1 MTNCISSLSTFIKHV
16 KTTFR
21 VWCLYRYLFHD
32 REALRAHRDR
42 LRRIVACLP
51 RNSETATFLSSI
63 GSMLLD
69 AQFAVEDG
77 NGILG
82 NMELY
87 RTKEQELEYWRALSL
102 LSDGIYKLIDIFG
115 KIVLAARYDCRAVL
129 ENMDD
134 EEEIPGVLSET
145 IRAVRTSYWARQ
157 DAKRI

>member
-1 MTNCISSLSTFIKHV
+1 MV
-16 KTTFR
+16 
-21 VWCLYRYLFHD
+21 HD
-32 REALRAHRDR
+32 REDVRAEQDR
-42 LRRIVACLP
+42 LRRIVARLP

-82 NMELY
+82 NMELEML
-87 RTKEQELEYWRALSL
+87 TEEQQLEYWRAKSL
-102 LSDGIYKLIDIFG
+102 LYDGFYKLSDIFG

-134 EEEIPGVLSET
+134 EEEIPGVSSET